1 MLKMKQKTSKQSNL
15 PKGII
20 IALAAIAV
28 IAVIAFGVATA
39 IVRSQIPVFDDGSE
53 LSVIE
58 LTTNGGVPYE
68 WNYEFENSDIAEIAD
83 KTSNARDPEADGGVV
98 DLKYVIKGKKP
109 GKTKLTFRYGSFI
122 DGRIEET
129 RNYLIEVNEKLE
141 VRITEQN

>member
-1 MLKMKQKTSKQSNL
+1 MSKMKQKTSKQSNL
-15 PKGII
+15 PKRII

-28 IAVIAFGVATA
+28 IAVIAFGVTTA
-39 IVRSQIPVFDDGSE
+39 IIRSQIPVFDDGSE

-58 LTTNGGVPYE
+58 LTTNGGVSYE

-83 KTSNARDPEADGGVV
+83 KTSNVRDPEVDGGVV

-122 DGRIEET
+122 DGRVEET